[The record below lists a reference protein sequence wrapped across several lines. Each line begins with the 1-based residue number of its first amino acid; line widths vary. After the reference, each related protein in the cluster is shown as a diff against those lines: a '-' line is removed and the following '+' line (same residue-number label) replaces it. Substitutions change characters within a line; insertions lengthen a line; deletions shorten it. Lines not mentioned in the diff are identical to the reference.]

1 MKEEVIK
8 MRKLSLVKLKEHI
21 CDNHPTT
28 LMEDE
33 NGLDKQEIISQQ
45 YSLDSIYP
53 KIPMCINTGS
63 LSKEIGTD
71 SKIIGHM

>member
-33 NGLDKQEIISQQ
+33 NGLDNKRS
-45 YSLDSIYP
+45 YHNN
-53 KIPMCINTGS
+53 IP
-63 LSKEIGTD
+63 
-71 SKIIGHM
+71 